1 MTERSRRPVVVG
13 VDGTAESRLALRWA
27 IDEARNRMLPL
38 RIVVSHE
45 LPAPMRGIDPGMDDL
60 EAGEDADLN
69 AAVTIARDQL
79 DPDTVSGRV
88 SAERPAP
95 AILGQAGVEGAE
107 LVVVGSRSRSAVASV
122 VLGSVSSAVA
132 HHAHCPVIVARA
144 SKEHTAAGPRVIVGV
159 DGSECSE
166 RAVAFAFEEASGR
179 GLPLVAVHCWRLE
192 HPDEAQWDTD
202 AFSRRRDEHM
212 LWLAESLAGFRSKYP
227 DVAVTTSVLEGR
239 ASVLLSESSRG
250 AELVVVGSRGRG
262 GLERMLLGS
271 VAEALLHH
279 AHCSVAVVRAAHR

>member
-1 MTERSRRPVVVG
+1 MTERNRRPVVVG
-13 VDGTAESRLALRWA
+13 VDGTAESRLALQWA

-45 LPAPMRGIDPGMDDL
+45 LPATMRGMDELGTDV
-60 EAGEDADLN
+60 ENADVN
-69 AAVTIARDQL
+69 AAVSIARDQL
-79 DPDTVSGRV
+79 DPDSVSRAV
-88 SAERPAP
+88 SDERPAP
-95 AILGQAGVEGAE
+95 AILRQAEDAE

-132 HHAHCPVIVARA
+132 HHARCPVIVARA
-144 SKEHTAAGPRVIVGV
+144 TKEHSPAGPRVIVGV

-166 RAVAFAFEEASGR
+166 RAVAFAFEEAAGR

-192 HPDEAQWDTD
+192 HPDEAQWDAD

-212 LWLAESLAGFRSKYP
+212 LWLAESLAGFGSKFP
-227 DVAVTTSVLEGR
+227 DVPVTTSVLEGR
-239 ASVLLSESSRG
+239 PAVLLSESSRG

-271 VAEALLHH
+271 VAESLLHH

>member
-1 MTERSRRPVVVG
+1 MTERNRRPVVVG
-13 VDGTAESRLALRWA
+13 VDGTAESRLALQWA

-45 LPAPMRGIDPGMDDL
+45 YPAPVQGVDDL
-60 EAGEDADLN
+60 ETDGENTDAN
-69 AAVTIARDQL
+69 AAASIARDQL
-79 DPDTVSGRV
+79 DPDMVLTPAVL
-88 SAERPAP
+88 ADRPAR
-95 AILGQAGVEGAE
+95 ALLDQAMDAE
-107 LVVVGSRSRSAVASV
+107 LLVVGSRSRSAVASV

-132 HHAHCPVIVARA
+132 HQARCPVIVARA
-144 SKEHTAAGPRVIVGV
+144 SKEHSPAGPRVIVGV

-166 RAVAFAFEEASGR
+166 RAVAFAFEEAAGR

-192 HPDEAQWDTD
+192 HPDEAQWDAD

-212 LWLAESLAGFRSKYP
+212 LWLSESLAGFRSKFP
-227 DVAVTTSVLEGR
+227 DVVVSTSVLEGR
-239 ASVLLSESSRG
+239 PAVLLSESSRG

-271 VAEALLHH
+271 VAESLLHH
-279 AHCSVAVVRAAHR
+279 AHCSVAVVRAAAR